1 MSALPFDL
9 PPKFRHLKGYM
20 IWMMLAIIFCIF
32 NFHLLYFYITI
43 NKESIVSEK
52 YIKILLRIGDLLD
65 MSSNR
70 ISNAILDNSQNSMSA
85 TTRFHWL
92 SHKAISNVDIQVNYV
107 AKDEKEKEDNH
118 SWIGPGSIIENVSFV
133 IHLDVKHLIGTQ
145 SSQNCKLKFSMS
157 DNDDGELKP
166 YFAID
171 IGSNSKCS
179 ECNFMCKWMKIK
191 NEYLYKELDA
201 LQLYLNRS
209 EANLF
214 KTNIGVKYEFNEG
227 ARRLRNS
234 EYENVLKYIENK

>member
-1 MSALPFDL
+1 
-9 PPKFRHLKGYM
+9 
-20 IWMMLAIIFCIF
+20 
-32 NFHLLYFYITI
+32 
-43 NKESIVSEK
+43 
-52 YIKILLRIGDLLD
+52 

-70 ISNAILDNSQNSMSA
+70 ISNAILDNSQNCMSA

-92 SHKAISNVDIQVNYV
+92 SHKTISNVDIQVNYV

-171 IGSNSKCS
+171 IGSISKCS